1 MLALEN
7 YIKDCTNRQAA
18 IFGYLREMILS
29 VSPGINEIMLNNM
42 PVYDYYGEICTV
54 KKTDKGTLLSFC
66 HGIELDD
73 PNNDLLSTGPINEKS
88 IFFSSFKEIDTNKV
102 LSFIKQACL
111 SNKINATRYTSV
123 TVGSSLL

>member
-7 YIKDCTNRQAA
+7 YIKNCTSKQAA

-29 VSPGINEIMLNNM
+29 VSPGINETMQNNI
-42 PVYDYYGEICTV
+42 PVYEYYGEFCMV
-54 KKTDKGTLLSFC
+54 KKTDNGTLLSFC

-73 PNNDLLSTGPINEKS
+73 PNNDLVSTGPIDEKS

-111 SNKINATRYTSV
+111 SNKINATRYTNV
-123 TVGSSLL
+123 PVGSSFL